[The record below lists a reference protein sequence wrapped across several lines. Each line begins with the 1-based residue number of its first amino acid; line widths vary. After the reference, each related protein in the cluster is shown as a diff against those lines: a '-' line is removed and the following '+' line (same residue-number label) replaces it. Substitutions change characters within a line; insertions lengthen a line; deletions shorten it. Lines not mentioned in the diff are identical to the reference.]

1 MLTLSLF
8 SHLYPCPSFI
18 FPFLPYILVSL
29 PNVSLSLGVHSG
41 VVTIRNEVFKVNIS
55 AIAPTV
61 SQGDP
66 KDTILVVSIID

>member
-8 SHLYPCPSFI
+8 SYLYPCIPFI
-18 FPFLPYILVSL
+18 LPFLVSL
-29 PNVSLSLGVHSG
+29 PSVSLSLGVHLG
-41 VVTIRNEVFKVNIS
+41 VVTITNEVFKVNIS

-66 KDTILVVSIID
+66 KGTILVVSITD